1 MAHWNRDAFEQVYLP
16 AVQRLYARRFATA
29 SPKEEATVFL
39 ATDSKLIV
47 RHVME
52 ENKGVVGG
60 LRFAAAGY
68 GADGNRSS
76 QTAPTWQ
83 QLSKCLTQPSEN
95 YQAKLETAS
104 GQLKRDLNTGTQGQS

>member
-1 MAHWNRDAFEQVYLP
+1 MTPSVDCFVMAHWNRDAFEQVYLP

-76 QTAPTWQ
+76 LTAPTWQ

-95 YQAKLETAS
+95 FTKPSSRQRA
-104 GQLKRDLNTGTQGQS
+104 DNLN